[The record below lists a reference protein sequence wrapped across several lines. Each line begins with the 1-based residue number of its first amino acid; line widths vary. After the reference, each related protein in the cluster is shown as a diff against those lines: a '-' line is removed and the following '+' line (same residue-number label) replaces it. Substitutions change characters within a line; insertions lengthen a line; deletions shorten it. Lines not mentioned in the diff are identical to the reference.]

1 MQMIFR
7 RPWPKPIL
15 PELRLDFEA
24 SDSIDTVF
32 AKIAEITESPAEQ
45 FNLAFTFGGDF
56 LKRGKTL
63 SDYKISEGGTVWLWQ
78 QFDIVI
84 EPLSGNTFTLNIDAS
99 HDIQTVKHTIEY
111 LEDIDYLCIRLIH
124 GTTVMDQD
132 NKCVLDYG
140 LTAGSR
146 VQLIVVPIRRRNK
159 CVPAYELPFRPNKKR
174 THSEVDHLCVLGPRA
189 YAVPRRK

>member
-1 MQMIFR
+1 MQIIFR
-7 RPWPKPIL
+7 RPWPSLKH
-15 PELRLDFEA
+15 LRLAVEA
-24 SDSIDTVF
+24 GDSIDTVL

-45 FNLAFTFGGDF
+45 FKLAFTFGGDF

-111 LEDIDYLCIRLIH
+111 LEDIDYKCIRLVV

-132 NKCVLDYG
+132 NKCVLAYG
-140 LTAGSR
+140 LKAGSR
-146 VQLIVVPIRRRNK
+146 VQLFVVPIRMRNK
-159 CVPAYELPFRPNKKR
+159 CLPAYELPFRPNKKR
-174 THSEVDHLCVLGPRA
+174 THSKVDHLCVLGPSA
-189 YAVPRRK
+189 YAIRRRR